1 MRQEQ
6 ASPRRA
12 AREALALYL
21 AVAAGAAIGGTARAA
36 LSLAALGLAG
46 PGFPWG
52 TLLAN
57 VGGSFLI
64 GLFAA
69 LTGPGGRLAA
79 SPRTR
84 EFVMTGFCGGFT
96 TFSMFS
102 LETVSLAAAG
112 AYGTAVLNVAV
123 SLAAWLAAVWA
134 GHAVAVSLK
143 RA

>member
-96 TFSMFS
+96 TFSIFS
-102 LETVSLAAAG
+102 LETLHLAAAG
-112 AYGTAVLNVAV
+112 R
-123 SLAAWLAAVWA
+123 LAAAAGYVAISVPLWLGGVWA
-134 GHAVAVSLK
+134 GSRLG
-143 RA
+143 RRPR